1 MNRALPILTFIV
13 GVMFLVLTFPDGFA
27 SGAMMAFVSAI
38 VIIIL
43 RQNYGEDADY
53 LIKLF
58 LIALVARII
67 FGTLLHVFDQRIFF
81 GGDANT
87 YDHQG
92 QRIYEVLFE
101 NAPRNNPFNQKAMA
115 TSGPGWGMSKLV
127 FAIYMITG
135 RNILAAQTFC
145 AVIGAATVPM
155 IYSCALKI
163 INNRKVA
170 QVSAL
175 LVALSPAFII
185 WTGQLLKDGLIIFL
199 LVLCMTLV
207 LRLQEKFSYWDVF
220 FLLLSLFGIFS
231 LRFYIFFMAGLAIVG
246 SLMIGT
252 NISLGSII
260 RRVAVLIVLGLGL
273 TYIGIL
279 DDANKEFEQ
288 YGDLAKVQQSRQDL
302 AQSAESGFG
311 EDLDVST
318 TGGAITALPIG
329 FLYLFF
335 APFPWQMTNLRQLIT
350 LPEVLLW
357 WAGIPFLIKGL
368 IYTLK
373 NRLRKAIPVLV
384 FSILLT
390 LVYSIFLGN
399 VGTAYRQRT
408 QIQVFLFIFIAVGWT
423 LYNEEKENK
432 RLAMLARN
440 RRIEKRLQENMEN

>member
-1 MNRALPILTFIV
+1 
-13 GVMFLVLTFPDGFA
+13 MFLVLTFPDGFA
-27 SGAMMAFVSAI
+27 AGALLAFVSAI
-38 VIIIL
+38 IIIVL
-43 RQNYGEDADY
+43 RQNYGEDSDY

-58 LIALVARII
+58 FIALIARLLLGI
-67 FGTLLHVFDQRIFF
+67 LLHVYDIRSFF

-87 YDHQG
+87 YDYLG
-92 QRIYEVLFE
+92 NRIYEVLFE
-101 NAPRNNPFNQKAMA
+101 NVPRNNPFSERAFA
-115 TSGPGWGMSKLV
+115 TSGSGWGMSKLV
-127 FAIYMITG
+127 FAIYLVTG

-155 IYSCALKI
+155 IYSCAIKI
-163 INNRKVA
+163 FNNRKVA
-170 QVSAL
+170 QTSAL

-207 LRLQEKFSYWDVF
+207 LRLQEKFSYWDIVF
-220 FLLLSLFGIFS
+220 LILSLFCIFS
-231 LRFYIFFMAGLAIVG
+231 LRFYIFFMAALAIVG

-252 NISLGSII
+252 NVSLGSLL
-260 RRVAVLIVLGLGL
+260 RRGIVLILLGIGL
-273 TYIGIL
+273 TYVGVV
-279 DDANKEFEQ
+279 DDANKEFEK
-288 YGDLAKVQQSRQDL
+288 YGDLEKIQQSRLDL

-318 TGGAITALPIG
+318 TSGAITALPIG
-329 FLYLFF
+329 FLYLLL

-357 WAGIPFLIKGL
+357 WACIPFLIKGL
-368 IYTLK
+368 IYTAR
-373 NRLRKAIPVLV
+373 NRLRKAIPILV
-384 FSILLT
+384 FSVLLT

-432 RLAMLARN
+432 KLAMLARN
-440 RRIEKRLQENMEN
+440 REIEKRLQQNMEK

>member
-1 MNRALPILTFIV
+1 M
-13 GVMFLVLTFPDGFA
+13 VLTFPDGFA
-27 SGAMMAFVSAI
+27 ASAVLALVSAI
-38 VIIIL
+38 VIIII
-43 RQNYGEDADY
+43 RQNYGQDSDY

-58 LIALVARII
+58 FIALIARILLGI
-67 FGTLLHVFDQRIFF
+67 LLHVFDVRSFF

-87 YDHQG
+87 YDQLGH
-92 QRIYEVLFE
+92 RIYEVLFE
-101 NAPRNNPFNQKAMA
+101 NMPRNHPFSERAMA
-115 TSGPGWGMSKLV
+115 TNGSGWGMSKLV
-127 FAIYMITG
+127 FFIYLFTG

-145 AVIGAATVPM
+145 AVIGAATVPL
-155 IYSCALKI
+155 IYSCAIKI
-163 INNRKVA
+163 FNNRKVA

-207 LRLQEKFSYWDVF
+207 LRLQEKFSYWDIVF
-220 FLLLSLFGIFS
+220 LILSLFCIFS
-231 LRFYIFFMAGLAIVG
+231 LRFYIFFMAALAIIG

-252 NISLGSII
+252 NISLVSML
-260 RRVAVLIVLGLGL
+260 RRGVVLILLGIGL
-273 TYIGIL
+273 TYVGVIDNAGEEIE
-279 DDANKEFEQ
+279 K
-288 YGDLAKVQQSRQDL
+288 YGDLQKVQQSRMDL
-302 AQSAESGFG
+302 AKSAESGYG

-318 TGGAITALPIG
+318 TSGAITALPIG
-329 FLYLFF
+329 LIYLFL

-357 WAGIPFLIKGL
+357 WASLPFLIKGL
-368 IYTLK
+368 IYAAR
-373 NRLRKAIPVLV
+373 NRLRKAIPILV
-384 FSILLT
+384 FSVLLT

-432 RLAMLARN
+432 KLAMLARN
-440 RRIEKRLQENMEN
+440 REIEKRLQQNMER